1 MIYCPVREMYV
12 EQDDCCVM
20 CKFYEEKTDSCKRE
34 DQKLSNIFWAKK
46 LITNLILIGILL
58 VFPIFAHAQDPKF
71 KVHVIKDS
79 KLAGVN
85 YSINYP
91 VVIDFDRDGDDDILI
106 MSKEGT
112 LYFLENLVIP

>member
-1 MIYCPVREMYV
+1 M
-12 EQDDCCVM
+12 
-20 CKFYEEKTDSCKRE
+20 
-34 DQKLSNIFWAKK
+34 KK
-46 LITNLILIGILL
+46 LLL
-58 VFPIFAHAQDPKF
+58 VLCFLFICSTAHAQDPKF

-91 VVIDFDRDGDDDILI
+91 VVIDYDDDRDQDILI

-112 LYFLENLVIP
+112 LYFLENLTITGGTNG

>member
-1 MIYCPVREMYV
+1 M
-12 EQDDCCVM
+12 
-20 CKFYEEKTDSCKRE
+20 T
-34 DQKLSNIFWAKK
+34 KK
-46 LITNLILIGILL
+46 LLL
-58 VFPIFAHAQDPKF
+58 VIYFLFICSTAHAQDPKF
-71 KVHVIKDS
+71 KVHVIKDN

>member
-1 MIYCPVREMYV
+1 M
-12 EQDDCCVM
+12 
-20 CKFYEEKTDSCKRE
+20 T
-34 DQKLSNIFWAKK
+34 KK
-46 LITNLILIGILL
+46 LLL
-58 VFPIFAHAQDPKF
+58 VIYFLFICSTAHAQDPKF

>member
-1 MIYCPVREMYV
+1 MK
-12 EQDDCCVM
+12 
-20 CKFYEEKTDSCKRE
+20 KF
-34 DQKLSNIFWAKK
+34 
-46 LITNLILIGILL
+46 LL
-58 VFPIFAHAQDPKF
+58 VLCFLFICSTAHAQDPKF
-71 KVHVIKDS
+71 KVHIIKDP
-79 KLAGVN
+79 KLVGVN